1 MNGRLPNVS
10 IDRLKVAYLPSPTM
24 EHEQQPSTSANMVEA
39 NNKNIVLADKNQS
52 NCVTGNNSV
61 NRNLN
66 QPDIIYH
73 YNNLLRKPKQ
83 TRYGRLIQTPQR
95 YIE

>member
-1 MNGRLPNVS
+1 
-10 IDRLKVAYLPSPTM
+10 M

-66 QPDIIYH
+66 QPDIIE
-73 YNNLLRKPKQ
+73 NRNKLD
-83 TRYGRLIQTPQR
+83 T
-95 YIE
+95 ED